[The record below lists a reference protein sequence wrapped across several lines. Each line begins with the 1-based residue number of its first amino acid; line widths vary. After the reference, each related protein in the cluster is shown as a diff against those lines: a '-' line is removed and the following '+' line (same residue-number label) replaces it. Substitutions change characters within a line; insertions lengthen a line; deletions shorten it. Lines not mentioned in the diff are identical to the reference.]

1 MGSTNLKLHVWQHMS
16 AIHIYS
22 QMMLLFSLNEVSFS
36 LFLMQF
42 SREIN
47 LYESRALI
55 AQNKLGYCRSIIKFK
70 KMWC

>member
-1 MGSTNLKLHVWQHMS
+1 MK
-16 AIHIYS
+16 AICRYS
-22 QMMLLFSLNEVSFS
+22 QLVLLLPLNEVSSFS
-36 LFLMQF
+36 LFSMQF